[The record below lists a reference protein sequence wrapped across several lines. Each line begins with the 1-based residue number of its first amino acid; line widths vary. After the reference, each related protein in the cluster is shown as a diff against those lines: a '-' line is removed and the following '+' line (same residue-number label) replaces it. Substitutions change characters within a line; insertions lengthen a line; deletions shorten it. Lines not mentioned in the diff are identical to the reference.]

1 MKEKSEVRSQKS
13 EIIEDL
19 AKLLKNKVDAWEI
32 FYSLQKGLSIE
43 AKDGKV
49 DAFKVSSNEGIGLRI
64 LRDKKMGF
72 SFTSALSKESLKQL
86 LENAIAASKGVEP
99 DDFLSLPS
107 LQKQTAGELMLLDS
121 SLDKTSEEDKIKK
134 AISLEQ
140 SARGFDPRVTKV
152 RKASYGESFF
162 ESRLVN
168 SAGIDVKKS
177 ATFVTSSI
185 MAVAEDKGD
194 SQMGW
199 DMGMSHFAKDVD
211 VAKIGRDAAKR
222 AVDMLGART
231 IKTVKCPVVIENII
245 VGEFLEILAP
255 SFYADNLHKGK
266 SMLLGKKGKKIF
278 KPNVTLW
285 DNGLLPNGWGASEYD
300 GEGIPRQK
308 TCLVDKGVCAGFL
321 YDTYW
326 AKRGGVSSTG
336 NAARSHFKSIS
347 AIGISNLYMEKGDAD
362 FDGLL
367 QSMGSGLLITNI
379 LGAHTA
385 NQVTGDFSLGVSGL
399 WVESG
404 RMSYPVRGVA
414 ISGNLLE
421 LFSRVEVVGGDLRFL
436 GSIGAP
442 SLLIGGMEIS
452 GID

>member
-1 MKEKSEVRSQKS
+1 MRNQGSET
-13 EIIEDL
+13 IENL

-43 AKDGKV
+43 AKEGKV

-72 SFTSALSKESLKQL
+72 SFTSALSKEPLNEL
-86 LENAIAASKGVEP
+86 VENAVAASKGVEP
-99 DDFLSLPS
+99 DEFLSLPP
-107 LQKQTAGELMLLDS
+107 LKKQTAGELMLFDS
-121 SLDKTSEEDKIKK
+121 SLDETPEEDKIKK

-140 SARGFDPRVTKV
+140 SARGFDPRVTKI

-168 SAGIDVKKS
+168 STGIDVKKS

-222 AVDMLGART
+222 AVDMLAART
-231 IKTVKCPVVIENII
+231 IKTVKCPVIIENII

-255 SFYADNLHKGK
+255 SFHADNLNKGK
-266 SMLLGKKGKKIF
+266 SMLKGKKGKKIF
-278 KPNVTLW
+278 NDKVTVW
-285 DNGLLPNGWGASEYD
+285 DDGLLRNGWSASEYD
-300 GEGIPRQK
+300 GEGVPRQK
-308 TCLVDKGVCAGFL
+308 TCLTDKGVCLNYL

-326 AKRGGVSSTG
+326 AKREGTASTG
-336 NAARSHFKSIS
+336 NAARSNFKSIS
-347 AIGISNLYMEKGDAD
+347 TIGPSNLYMEKGKTD

-367 QSMGSGLLITNI
+367 RRMGKGLLITNI

-385 NQVTGDFSLGVSGL
+385 NPITGDFSFGAAGL
-399 WVESG
+399 WIEGGKV
-404 RMSYPVRGVA
+404 SYPVRGAA
-414 ISGNLLE
+414 ISGNMLE
-421 LFSRVEVVGGDLRFL
+421 LFSKVEVVGSDMRFL

-442 SLLIGGMEIS
+442 SLLIGEMEVS
-452 GID
+452 GAD